1 MSKPLLLHHSASAEY
16 VAAAAWYEERRAG
29 LGADFVGAVDAA
41 MERVVPLEQ
50 HATAAT
56 RRGVRVVRIKVRG
69 FPYRLVVVELPDV
82 ILVVAVAHT
91 SRRPNYWAD
100 RLT

>member
-1 MSKPLLLHHSASAEY
+1 MSKPLLLHHAASEEY
-16 VAAAAWYEERRAG
+16 VAAAAWYEGRRAG
-29 LGADFVGAVDAA
+29 LGADFVTAVDAA
-41 MERVVPLEQ
+41 MARIVPLEQ
-50 HATAAT
+50 HSTTAT
-56 RRGVRVVRIKVRG
+56 RRGVRTARIKVRR